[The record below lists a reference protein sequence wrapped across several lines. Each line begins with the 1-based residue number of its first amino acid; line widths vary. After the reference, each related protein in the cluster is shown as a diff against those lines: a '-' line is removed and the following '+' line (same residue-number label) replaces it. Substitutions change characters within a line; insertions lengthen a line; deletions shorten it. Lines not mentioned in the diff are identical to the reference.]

1 MKKIFDFPGDAWDGV
16 REALCE
22 NGYMDQVPN
31 PAYTGQPD
39 STEPYMIPNP
49 LTKDQFAEQAVLNY
63 ITQRAQSWMER
74 MRLAPLEK
82 QNREEVAQRIEFV
95 RANTT
100 ITTEE

>member
-22 NGYMDQVPN
+22 NAYQEQICN
-31 PAYTGQPD
+31 PDFTGKEGESQF
-39 STEPYMIPNP
+39 IPNP
-49 LTKDQFAEQAVLNY
+49 LTKDQFAEQIVLSY
-63 ITQRAQSWMER
+63 ITERARNWMER

>member
-22 NGYMDQVPN
+22 NAYMEQVPN
-31 PAYTGQPD
+31 PDYTGAEGE
-39 STEPYMIPNP
+39 SYFIPNP
-49 LTKDQFAEQAVLNY
+49 LTKDQFAEQAVLSY
-63 ITQRAQSWMER
+63 ITQRARDWMRR
-74 MRLAPLEK
+74 MRKAEINA
-82 QNREEVAQRIEFV
+82 QIDAEVDERIELV